1 MIRDD
6 GHGCENY
13 LECWQIL
20 KAAVDVSQELQV
32 VGVHVHR
39 LGPLAGLVDLG
50 RQQVE
55 DEGQGSGSVRLQTK
69 HVRAAT
75 KKSPGFLLFLID
87 LPSGAFLP
95 RHGWVFPP
103 QVVHEGPHDPLGL
116 LGGAHPDPGVV
127 RPSFQDPD
135 DSSKIKIFWFLIKN
149 RCHPS

>member
-20 KAAVDVSQELQV
+20 KSAVDVSQELQV

-55 DEGQGSGSVRLQTK
+55 DEGQGSGGVRLQTK
-69 HVRAAT
+69 HVRATT
-75 KKSPGFLLFLID
+75 KKSPGFLVFFTRNMEIKKRRGLGCRLF
-87 LPSGAFLP
+87 S
-95 RHGWVFPP
+95 
-103 QVVHEGPHDPLGL
+103 
-116 LGGAHPDPGVV
+116 
-127 RPSFQDPD
+127 
-135 DSSKIKIFWFLIKN
+135 
-149 RCHPS
+149 

>member
-20 KAAVDVSQELQV
+20 KSAVDVSQELQV

-55 DEGQGSGSVRLQTK
+55 DEGQGSGGVRLQTK
-69 HVRAAT
+69 HVRATT
-75 KKSPGFLLFLID
+75 KKNPGFLVFFTRNMEIKKRRGLGCRLF
-87 LPSGAFLP
+87 SYFFLD
-95 RHGWVFPP
+95 F
-103 QVVHEGPHDPLGL
+103 E
-116 LGGAHPDPGVV
+116 
-127 RPSFQDPD
+127 
-135 DSSKIKIFWFLIKN
+135 
-149 RCHPS
+149 